1 MITTS
6 CDAASE
12 RPLVIIVHASVGSG
26 HRSAANAVAQAFEDL
41 AGSRPDLPA
50 GTEIAVLDILDY
62 VGEHLCENLS
72 IDLIAGQFY
81 ISKYYMMRLFKQETG
96 YTLGQYISQKRLL
109 LAKELLS
116 SGVPG
121 TQVCYDCGFKD
132 YSTFSRAYKQ
142 LFGVTPSGRTCP

>member
-1 MITTS
+1 MFAYIIKDGEHLFITIIS
-6 CDAASE
+6 IDIFEPVLSYGPVQMYHKFQKHNLSVKLGSIAA
-12 RPLVIIVHASVGSG
+12 
-26 HRSAANAVAQAFEDL
+26 
-41 AGSRPDLPA
+41 
-50 GTEIAVLDILDY
+50 ILDY

-72 IDLIAGQFY
+72 IDLIADQFY

-116 SGVPG
+116 TGAPG

>member
-1 MITTS
+1 M
-6 CDAASE
+6 
-12 RPLVIIVHASVGSG
+12 
-26 HRSAANAVAQAFEDL
+26 L
-41 AGSRPDLPA
+41 A
-50 GTEIAVLDILDY
+50 ILDY

-72 IDLIAGQFY
+72 IDLIARHFY

>member
-1 MITTS
+1 MIHLNR
-6 CDAASE
+6 AARKNRLE
-12 RPLVIIVHASVGSG
+12 YIDTDNCNEKV
-26 HRSAANAVAQAFEDL
+26 L
-41 AGSRPDLPA
+41 A
-50 GTEIAVLDILDY
+50 ILDY

-72 IDLIAGQFY
+72 IDLIARHFY

>member
-1 MITTS
+1 M
-6 CDAASE
+6 
-12 RPLVIIVHASVGSG
+12 
-26 HRSAANAVAQAFEDL
+26 L
-41 AGSRPDLPA
+41 A
-50 GTEIAVLDILDY
+50 ILDY

-72 IDLIAGQFY
+72 IDLIADQFY
-81 ISKYYMMRLFKQETG
+81 ISIDIFEPVLSYGPVQMYHKFQKHNLSVKLGSIAAIRKYYMMRLFKQETG

-116 SGVPG
+116 TGAPG